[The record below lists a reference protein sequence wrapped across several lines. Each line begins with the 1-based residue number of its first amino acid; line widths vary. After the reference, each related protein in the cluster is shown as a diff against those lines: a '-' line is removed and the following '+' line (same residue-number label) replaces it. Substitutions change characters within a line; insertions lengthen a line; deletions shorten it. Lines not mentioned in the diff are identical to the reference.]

1 MCLPPSLHPNSLDR
15 PSVRPTRDSAH
26 LKPAGGRRRRRKRAK
41 RKRGGGGEGGR
52 KVGVEKLLG
61 GKKCNGVI
69 HRTMNLEG
77 VGGKKRREERK
88 EGRWSSCSSSEM
100 FRHWN
105 RASCSFPRAS
115 VRSARARRKS
125 PLLTDPCCY
134 KTCSAGIPPK
144 SNLQRDSSSLWMER
158 AIEISDGG
166 RFSPK
171 AASPFL
177 FRRRRSV

>member
-1 MCLPPSLHPNSLDR
+1 MLHPLFLVQLSSSPHTPREETGSSAPSSLFFFFLPTHISSTQECSKLWAKKSFVCLPPSLHPNSLDR

-77 VGGKKRREERK
+77 VGGKKRRK
-88 EGRWSSCSSSEM
+88 EGRKVE
-100 FRHWN
+100 
-105 RASCSFPRAS
+105 
-115 VRSARARRKS
+115 
-125 PLLTDPCCY
+125 
-134 KTCSAGIPPK
+134 
-144 SNLQRDSSSLWMER
+144 
-158 AIEISDGG
+158 
-166 RFSPK
+166 
-171 AASPFL
+171 
-177 FRRRRSV
+177 